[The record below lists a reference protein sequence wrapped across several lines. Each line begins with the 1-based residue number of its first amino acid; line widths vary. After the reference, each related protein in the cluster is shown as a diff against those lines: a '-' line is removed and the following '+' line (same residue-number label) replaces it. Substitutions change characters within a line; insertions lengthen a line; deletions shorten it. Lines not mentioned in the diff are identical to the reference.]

1 MGGSCQ
7 LPGGLTWTLAE
18 LRETGDLGEVEAV
31 PDFGDPFITL
41 REQQTAQGL
50 STYRELRVCHRFV

>member
-18 LRETGDLGEVEAV
+18 LRETGDLGEAETSL
-31 PDFGDPFITL
+31 DCGDPFITL
-41 REQQTAQGL
+41 REHQSAQGL
-50 STYRELRVCHRFV
+50 STYRELCVCH